1 MLTHASYL
9 MPQTELF
16 KKACLHEHHRGLAMA
31 CLTSYVPQVDVEMS
45 HLYLEET
52 LSLPYIKTRGFYSG
66 LIVFIVLPSLGHTEL
81 IFFN

>member
-16 KKACLHEHHRGLAMA
+16 KKAYLLGPQCGLRMA

-52 LSLPYIKTRGFYSG
+52 LFLPYMYTYI
-66 LIVFIVLPSLGHTEL
+66 
-81 IFFN
+81 